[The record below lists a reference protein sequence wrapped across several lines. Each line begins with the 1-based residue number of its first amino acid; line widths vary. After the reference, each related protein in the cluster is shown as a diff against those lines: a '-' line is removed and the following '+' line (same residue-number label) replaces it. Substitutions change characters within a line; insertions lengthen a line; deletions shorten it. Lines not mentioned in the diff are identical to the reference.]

1 LEGDRQVE
9 VLARNYMNKTEQYLK
24 KWVLINEKMRMEN
37 FLWGTMF
44 QDNEWHQYMTFNLYK
59 MPQEQW
65 NDIVE
70 ATQSIA
76 DILQKTYQLLDDK
89 LLLKLGLPANTHN
102 LINIVSHYFSYFTR
116 LDLVVDN
123 NSIKLL
129 EINCDTPTGYL
140 ETSICNRIIC
150 ETHNCQSPNKL
161 EQNIQQAWKQIKQDY
176 TIESTDIIYFTSYN
190 WHDEDRESTQFIRN
204 NCLNQKTRYI
214 HIDNIVVSDTGIF
227 TSKGEPI
234 KFLYRLYPLE
244 FFDQADEGT
253 GRLFLEHIAK
263 ENVKIINPPSAFIMQ
278 SKAIMAIIYSFLL
291 EKSNYFTTTELNLI
305 NKYFLPT
312 YFNDSIFKANNEAY
326 VAKPFWGREGGG
338 VSIFDDQQNIVD
350 EDRIAYYYQ
359 QPKIYQ
365 KYIEMPETTIN
376 TWDGDYTGKLLV
388 GSFLIN
394 GNSSGLFLR
403 IGEKI
408 TGDLSM
414 FCGITVN
421 D

>member
-1 LEGDRQVE
+1 
-9 VLARNYMNKTEQYLK
+9 MNKTEQYLK

-65 NDIVE
+65 TDIVE

-76 DILQKTYQLLDDK
+76 DILQKTYQLLDDE

-102 LINIVSHYFSYFTR
+102 LINIVSNYFSYFT
-116 LDLVVDN
+116 
-123 NSIKLL
+123 S
-129 EINCDTPTGYL
+129 
-140 ETSICNRIIC
+140 
-150 ETHNCQSPNKL
+150 
-161 EQNIQQAWKQIKQDY
+161 
-176 TIESTDIIYFTSYN
+176 N

-227 TSKGEPI
+227 TPKGEPI

-244 FFDQADEGT
+244 FFDQTDEGT
-253 GRLFLEHIAK
+253 GQLFLEHIAK

-291 EKSNYFTTTELNLI
+291 EKSNHFTTTELNLI

-312 YFNDSIFKANNEAY
+312 YFDDSVFKANNEAY

-338 VSIFDDQQNIVD
+338 VSIFDGQQNIID

-365 KYIEMPETTIN
+365 KYIEMPEMTIN

-394 GNSSGLFLR
+394 GNSSGIFLR

-414 FCGITVN
+414 FCGVTISN
-421 D
+421 S